1 MNPAPPFVEPL
12 GALVESATRRAAPG
26 ARPALMIRILLAALA
41 ACLLAS
47 PAAARSGAVGRAGQA
62 GVDALLAA
70 DRAFSAAAARAPTV
84 ADGLAPMLDA
94 EAAMPVPGAGF
105 VAGRDAVIATLRA
118 APSLR
123 EGSVS
128 WAPIRG
134 GISADGTQGFT
145 YGYLTLTGG
154 DPARRTRK
162 YLSYWVRRPEGWRVA
177 VYRQI
182 VRPAGEVSLAL
193 VPASLPGF
201 AAAPTADP
209 AVTQGHQRSLAA
221 AESAFSDRA
230 QAVGLRAAFREYGR
244 EDAMNMYE
252 GAAFRTGLDAIT
264 AGFPEGETASPV
276 RWSTERSVV
285 ASSGDLGV
293 SIGTIRTNAP
303 GAEGRSDAF
312 PFFTVWR
319 RETPDAPW
327 RYVAE

>member
-1 MNPAPPFVEPL
+1 
-12 GALVESATRRAAPG
+12 
-26 ARPALMIRILLAALA
+26 MIRILLAALA
-41 ACLLAS
+41 ALALAS
-47 PAAARSGAVGRAGQA
+47 PATARSGEAVQAAQA
-62 GVDALLAA
+62 GVDDLLAA
-70 DRAFSAAAARAPTV
+70 DRAFSAAAAQAPTIP
-84 ADGLAPMLDA
+84 DGLAPMLDA
-94 EAAMPVPGAGF
+94 GAVMPVPGTGF
-105 VAGRDAVIATLRA
+105 AVGRDAVVAALRA

-123 EGSVS
+123 EGAVS

-134 GISADGTQGFT
+134 GISADGTHGFT
-145 YGYLTLTGG
+145 YGYLALTGG
-154 DPARRTRK
+154 DPARRSRK
-162 YLSYWVRRPEGWRVA
+162 YLSYWVRRAGGWRVA
-177 VYRQI
+177 AYRQI

-201 AAAPTADP
+201 AAAPNPDP
-209 AVTQGHQRSLAA
+209 AVTQAHQRGLAA

-230 QAVGLRAAFREYGR
+230 QQVGLRVAFREYGR

-276 RWSTERSVV
+276 RWSTERSFV

-293 SIGTIRTNAP
+293 SIGTIHANTP
-303 GAEGRSDAF
+303 GADGRSDAF

>member
-1 MNPAPPFVEPL
+1 
-12 GALVESATRRAAPG
+12 
-26 ARPALMIRILLAALA
+26 MIRLLLAAFA
-41 ACLLAS
+41 AIVFAS
-47 PAAARSGAVGRAGQA
+47 PALAQSAQD

-70 DRAFSAAAARAPTV
+70 DRAFSAAAARAPNL
-84 ADGLAPMLDA
+84 ADGLAPMFDA
-94 EAAMPVPGAGF
+94 EAVMPAPGSGF
-105 VAGRDAVIATLRA
+105 AIGRDAVIAALRA
-118 APSLR
+118 APSLSQ
-123 EGSVS
+123 GSAS
-128 WAPIRG
+128 WTPIRG

-162 YLSYWVRRPEGWRVA
+162 YLSYWVHRPEGWRVA

-201 AAAPTADP
+201 AAAPNADRAATA
-209 AVTQGHQRSLAA
+209 AHQRGLAA
-221 AESAFSDRA
+221 AEAAFSDRA
-230 QAVGLRAAFREYGR
+230 QAVGLRVAFREYGR

-252 GAAFRTGLDAIT
+252 GAAFRTGLDAIA
-264 AGFPEGETASPV
+264 AGFPEDETASPV
-276 RWSTERSVV
+276 RWSTERSLV

-303 GAEGRSDAF
+303 AANGRPGAF
-312 PFFTVWR
+312 PFFTIWR
-319 RETPDAPW
+319 RETPDSPW